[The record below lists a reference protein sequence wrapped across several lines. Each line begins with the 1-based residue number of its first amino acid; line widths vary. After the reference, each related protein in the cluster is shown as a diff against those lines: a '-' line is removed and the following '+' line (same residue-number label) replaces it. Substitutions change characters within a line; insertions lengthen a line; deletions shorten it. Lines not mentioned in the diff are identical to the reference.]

1 MFVRDIN
8 NCKQPLLTLQ
18 RTKEAPHYKVQ
29 KLLAKLSYMNEQLYR
44 EKALRLRAEAELEKS
59 LSVKNKEP
67 FVSMICHEL
76 RSSLNVISFST
87 SLLKRHRY
95 NWSEEKK
102 LQYFQ
107 RLQTTVEQVGQLMDE
122 VLMIERAEVGKLDF
136 EPKPLNL
143 IQFCH
148 DIFAQMNLSES
159 SQHKITFV
167 SQGDGKAVCIDKKL
181 LQPILTNLLSNAL
194 KYSPKGSTVDVIL
207 FCQEEKVIFQIKD
220 RGIGIPK
227 ADRQRLFE
235 PFHRGGN
242 VGDIPGNGLGLAI
255 VKKFVDV
262 HGGKIIVESE
272 VGVGTTFTIALPLYQ
287 TVSNN

>member
-18 RTKEAPHYKVQ
+18 RTKEASEYKVQ

-59 LSVKNKEP
+59 LSFKNKEP
-67 FVSMICHEL
+67 FVSMVCHEF

-87 SLLKRHRY
+87 SLLKRHVH

-107 RLQTTVEQVGQLMDE
+107 RLQTTVNELGQLMDE
-122 VLMIERAEVGKLDF
+122 VLMIERAEAGKLEFD
-136 EPKPLNL
+136 PKPLDL

-148 DIFAQMNLSES
+148 DLLAQINLSES
-159 SQHKITFV
+159 SQHTITFV
-167 SQGDGKAVCIDKKL
+167 SQGNCKAVCIDKKL

-194 KYSPKGSTVDVIL
+194 KYSPKGSTVDMIL
-207 FCQEEKVIFQIKD
+207 SRQDEQVIFQIKD

-227 ADRQRLFE
+227 TDRQLLFE
-235 PFHRGGN
+235 PFHRGEN

-262 HGGKIIVESE
+262 HGGEIIVESE
-272 VGVGTTFTIALPLYQ
+272 VGVGTMFTIALPL
-287 TVSNN
+287 